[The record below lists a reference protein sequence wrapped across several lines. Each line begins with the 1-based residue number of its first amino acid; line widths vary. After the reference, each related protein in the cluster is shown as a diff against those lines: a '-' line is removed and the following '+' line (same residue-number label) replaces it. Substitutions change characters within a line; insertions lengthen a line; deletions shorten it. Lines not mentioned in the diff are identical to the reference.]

1 MSTLVDERVVEMK
14 FDNRDF
20 ERNTRQSM
28 STIQNLKAALNF
40 SGTAKSLNDSFN
52 SVDTNPL
59 IASLEK
65 AEKSFSTWEVMAI
78 SAISNITNRLVDLG
92 INLAKSLS
100 VDQIMSG
107 WEQFGEL
114 TRNTGTMIAQLTG
127 KGYDE
132 ATAINMTNEA
142 MDKFMWYADATSFSI
157 EQMTSAASK
166 FINNGK
172 SLDEAFTIVAGIGNL
187 GASAGKS
194 AQDLIPIFESV
205 SKVGDRIMTQ
215 QYNSFQLAGIMTEE
229 FRKKLLDAAAAEG
242 TLTKFTDTFD
252 GSIEYYLDDMA
263 ITVENFRDSISKGW
277 LSSDIFF
284 KTLDQYGSSVKKI
297 YDLNKTLQEQ
307 EDELGSG
314 KEVSAYDAI
323 DAFNKSAD
331 DAVESAEK
339 LLAAAKELGDETA
352 IANAELELSAAL
364 ANQFSGKWT
373 KAATEAR
380 TFKEAV
386 DAVKDAVKTEWARIF
401 TLIIGDYKKA
411 TEVWSHFSDKIYDMF
426 AAPLASIRKLIESD
440 NFAAIQENL
449 FGNTD
454 EKAEKGAIGAIW
466 NVMNAIQ
473 KFIDTV
479 KEAWKEVF
487 KTNTSLSQI
496 TEKFQKFSEKLILTG
511 DTAENVKSIF
521 KGIFSIF
528 KLGIKILQG
537 VKVALTPIFN
547 AISGDAGNFIKFLA
561 NIGESFASWV
571 NETQIF
577 ITIGG
582 KISEVLTTIIDKLK
596 ELKLIEKL
604 KDSFTEFF
612 EKLKVSEELEKFMTS
627 FKETCKKVFTFLI
640 DSIKKIIEFSAKYL
654 IPALANIGKYLL
666 IVISVIGAGVGKA
679 VRFLIES
686 IGKLVD
692 FLKGNE
698 TIQNGWMKF
707 ISFLRSIPDRLKN
720 LQPFF
725 IKVGTAIGD
734 FFKAVWGAIKKL
746 GEGIANV
753 FKLQTIGEL
762 FKKIGDAIAYGF
774 RRIVEGI
781 QSLSSSDTSGAVD
794 GIKKKLSPLE
804 PLFKGLI
811 DLFKGLW
818 TVFKALIP
826 LIGSILTAVG
836 NLLTQVG
843 NSITKT
849 FNQKIDEN
857 GGFNLWYLINGG
869 IGLLIAKGLYD
880 FVYLFNGITSAIANT
895 IDSLGGVMRAKAVM
909 MWATAIKT
917 VAMAMLM
924 MVGAIML
931 ITLIDETKL
940 QSAVSTLAKIMGL
953 FALIIAIMAK
963 FLKTSFKTST
973 LFPKFAKSGKG
984 FYNFEGGF
992 NTSEGTGFT
1001 GVAGMILAFG
1011 LSILALVAALKIID
1025 GISPEKIDKDLMV
1038 LAALMG
1044 MLAISIGLMNF
1055 IANIGKDSKKGIK
1068 GIKGVLSF
1076 AIAMWIMLIPL
1087 QKLGDMPIEKL
1098 RQGLVAIGLLLL
1110 AYAGAV
1116 RIANGLKAK
1125 AMSKIVAFAAGMAA
1139 LVGPVQ
1145 MLGDMDTWALIKGV
1159 AGITILIRSF
1169 TKMAKLSSDFKVSS
1183 AVALIAVIATFGFV
1197 MNAIVSLINGPIS
1210 QITDDAIF
1218 KYTVITGSILLFVGS
1233 LALLIS
1239 QMNKKS
1245 IKIEKEKASLLKN
1258 ISSIAVILAALSATI
1273 VLLMI
1278 MAKMMNTVN
1287 WSAFGATLGLFAIVI
1302 GATIGALM
1310 YAKKI
1315 KADKSMLTNVG
1326 IMSMVLGALTTT
1338 LLTLAILMKVLST
1351 INTDPRQVL
1360 GLVIAALATVILGM
1374 IALTA
1379 LSSRLNGNAYKGI
1392 LAISSIFAALAGLM
1406 LGFAALIKVMDSAN
1420 GDTIINVVKLLGVAL
1435 LGAIGVILIASK
1447 FNSKLSAVANNLI
1460 KLGSAFALFGLGAA
1474 AFAVAIAVIKNNLA
1488 GMLMFTVSI
1497 LALSVAMKTL
1507 SSQTAT
1513 MYSMAAIFA
1522 AIGVAILAVG
1532 ASMYLISMALEKMIP
1547 QLDELASKSDS
1558 LRIVLSNA
1566 IQGVLE
1572 GVANA
1577 LPLIAEKVMV
1587 ALDILLEWIIDKI
1600 KSLAQWFLDLDLKD
1614 LFKITEKINILLI
1627 GMLMQALAYLSA
1639 QAGVITGHLLDII
1652 IAAIYALIERLPV
1665 IAQAIVDFVIGLLD
1679 AFGEALKN
1687 NAERL
1692 RESMINFAK
1701 NMWEAFLSFFGIH
1714 SPSKE
1719 SENAASNIVAGL
1731 IQGLSKGLGSVVNAV
1746 LKMGQKMLRAVL
1758 QLPKEFIRAGA
1769 EIFRGFLNGIKS
1781 VVYGIIDFCKS
1792 IWEKIKS
1799 IFTGGSQK
1807 EEFKDAGK
1815 TAMASYKD
1823 GMETV
1828 DDDVNE
1834 TAKQI
1839 IQQTVEELSKTDY
1852 FKAIGEEIVK
1862 NIAYGIELNAYMI
1875 SDAMDGAISEALDA
1889 TSDAYD
1895 ALASD
1900 LEFDESYDNLIGT
1913 LTDPLVNM
1921 FSSIMNRIE
1930 IFIRGGIKEAIYL
1943 IESSTPEIQEAIDN
1957 LYNIVTNELLDEDV
1971 LTIRPVM
1978 DISDIE
1984 EKTATIAGMLYSVSG
1999 INVATVTAEKASA
2012 EINSAKRASEESI
2025 SSSTTQ
2031 LEATGSQG
2039 EIYNVTF
2046 NITGNDPKAIADE
2059 VSKRFEQYTSRRN
2072 TAYGRGNI

>member
-65 AEKSFSTWEVMAI
+65 AEKSFSAWEVMAI

-100 VDQIMSG
+100 VDQIMAG

-132 ATAINMTNEA
+132 ASAINMTNEA

-284 KTLDQYGSSVKKI
+284 KTLDQYGSSVEKI

-323 DAFNKSAD
+323 DAFNDSAEK
-331 DAVESAEK
+331 AVESAKE

-352 IANAELELSAAL
+352 ITNAELELSAAL

-373 KAATEAR
+373 AAATEAR

-401 TLIIGDYKKA
+401 TLVVGDYKKA
-411 TEVWSHFSDKIYDMF
+411 TEVWSHFSDKLYDMF

-449 FGNTD
+449 FGNVD
-454 EKAEKGAIGAIW
+454 EEADKPIGAIW

-571 NETQIF
+571 DETQIF

-582 KISEVLTTIIDKLK
+582 KISEVLTTVIDKLK

-604 KDSFTEFF
+604 KDSFTKFF
-612 EKLKVSEELEKFMTS
+612 EKIKASEELKKFMVS

-640 DSIKKIIEFSAKYL
+640 DSIKKIIEFSVKYL

-679 VRFLIES
+679 VQFLIKS

-698 TIQNGWMKF
+698 TIQNGWMKL

-725 IKVGTAIGD
+725 IKVGTAIGN
-734 FFKAVWGAIKKL
+734 FFTAVWGAIKKL
-746 GEGIANV
+746 GEGIAHI

-762 FKKIGDAIAYGF
+762 FKKIGDSIAYGF

-794 GIKKKLSPLE
+794 GIKKKLGPLE

-826 LIGSILTAVG
+826 LIGSILSAVG

-857 GGFNLWYLINGG
+857 GGINLWYLINGG
-869 IGLLIAKGLYD
+869 IGLLIGKGLYD
-880 FVYLFNGITSAIANT
+880 LVYLFNGVASAIADT
-895 IDSLGGVMRAKAVM
+895 IDSIGGVMRAKAVM

-917 VAMAMLM
+917 VAMAILML
-924 MVGAIML
+924 VGSIIL
-931 ITLIDETKL
+931 ITLVDESKL
-940 QSAVSTLAKIMGL
+940 NSAINTLAKVM
-953 FALIIAIMAK
+953 ALMTAAILVIAS
-963 FLKTSFKTST
+963 FLRTSYQMQTTAPMFTK
-973 LFPKFAKSGKG
+973 GKG
-984 FYNFEGGF
+984 FGGGS
-992 NTSEGTGFT
+992 NTTSGTGFK
-1001 GVAGMILAFG
+1001 GVAGMIIGFG
-1011 LSILALVAALKIID
+1011 IAILALVAALKIID
-1025 GISPEKIDKDLMV
+1025 GINPDKIDKDLMV

-1044 MLAISIGLMNF
+1044 MLAVSIGLMNF
-1055 IANIGKDSKKGIK
+1055 IADLGKNAKKGIK

-1076 AIAMWIMLIPL
+1076 AIAMWILLIPL

-1098 RQGLVAIGLLLL
+1098 RQSLVAIGALLL

-1125 AMSKIVAFAAGMAA
+1125 AMSKIMAFAAGMAA

-1145 MLGDMDTWALIKGV
+1145 LLGDMPLDKLAKGV
-1159 AGITILIRSF
+1159 GGVVLLVTAFSM
-1169 TKMAKLSSDFKVSS
+1169 MAALSSDFKASS
-1183 AVALIAVIATFGFV
+1183 AFALVATIATFAFV
-1197 MNAIVSLINGPIS
+1197 MNALAQLINGPIS
-1210 QITDDAIF
+1210 EMSNDAIT
-1218 KYTVITGSILLFVGS
+1218 KYTIIASSILLFVGA
-1233 LALLIS
+1233 LALLIN
-1239 QMNKKS
+1239 QMNKKT
-1245 IKIEKEKASLLKN
+1245 IKIEKQKSPLLKN

-1278 MAKMMNTVN
+1278 MAKMMNTVD
-1287 WSAFGATLGLFAIVI
+1287 WGAFGATLGLFAIVI

-1420 GDTIINVVKLLGVAL
+1420 GDTIINVIKLLGIAL

-1627 GMLMQALAYLSA
+1627 GMLMQALAYLAA
-1639 QAGVITGHLLDII
+1639 QAGVITGHLLDVI
-1652 IAAIYALIERLPV
+1652 IAAIYALIDRLPV
-1665 IAQAIVDFVIGLLD
+1665 IAQAIIDFVIGLLD
-1679 AFGEALKN
+1679 SFGEALKN

-1701 NMWEAFLSFFGIH
+1701 NMWQAFLNFFGIH

-1719 SENAASNIVAGL
+1719 SENAAGNIVAGL
-1731 IQGLSKGLGSVVNAV
+1731 VQGLGKGLSSVVNTV

-1758 QLPKEFIRAGA
+1758 QLPKEFIKAGA
-1769 EIFRGFLNGIKS
+1769 EIFKAFLNGVKS
-1781 VVYGIIDFCKS
+1781 VVYTIIDFCKS

-1834 TAKQI
+1834 TAKQV
-1839 IQQTVEELSKTDY
+1839 IQKTVEELSKTDY

-1895 ALASD
+1895 ALVSD
-1900 LEFDESYDNLIGT
+1900 LEFDESFDNLIGT

-1921 FSSIMNRIE
+1921 FANIMKRIE
-1930 IFIRGGIKEAIYL
+1930 IFIKGGIKEGADL
-1943 IESSTPEIQEAIDN
+1943 IKSSTPEIQEAINN
-1957 LYNIVTNELLDEDV
+1957 LYSIVTNELLDEDV

-1984 EKTATIAGMLYSVSG
+1984 EKTAAIAGMLYSVSG

-2039 EIYNVTF
+2039 EVYNVTF

>member
-65 AEKSFSTWEVMAI
+65 AEKTFSAWEVMAI

-100 VDQIMSG
+100 VDQIMAG

-132 ATAINMTNEA
+132 ASAINMTNEA

-284 KTLDQYGSSVKKI
+284 KTLDQYGSSVQKI

-307 EDELGSG
+307 EDELGSN
-314 KEVSAYDAI
+314 KEVSAYEAI
-323 DAFNKSAD
+323 DTFNDNATK
-331 DAVESAEK
+331 AVESAKE

-411 TEVWSHFSDKIYDMF
+411 TEVWSNFSDKLYDMF

-449 FGNTD
+449 FGNVD
-454 EKAEKGAIGAIW
+454 EEADKPIGAIW

-473 KFIDTV
+473 KFIETV

-496 TEKFQKFSEKLILTG
+496 TEKFQKFSEKLILSG

-561 NIGESFASWV
+561 NMGESFASWV
-571 NETQIF
+571 DETQIF

-604 KDSFTEFF
+604 RDSFTKFF
-612 EKLKVSEELEKFMTS
+612 EKLKASEELKKFMTS

-666 IVISVIGAGVGKA
+666 IIISVVGAGVGKA

-762 FKKIGDAIAYGF
+762 FKKIGNSIAYGF

-794 GIKKKLSPLE
+794 GIKKKLGPLE

-826 LIGSILTAVG
+826 LIGNILSAVG

-857 GGFNLWYLINGG
+857 GGINLWYLINGG

-880 FVYLFNGITSAIANT
+880 FVYLFNGVASSIANT

-917 VAMAMLM
+917 VAMAILML
-924 MVGAIML
+924 VGSIIL
-931 ITLIDETKL
+931 ITLIDESKL
-940 QSAVSTLAKIMGL
+940 NSAINTLAKVMGL
-953 FALIIAIMAK
+953 LGAAIIIIAS
-963 FLKTSFKTST
+963 FLKTTYKMETT
-973 LFPKFAKSGKG
+973 TPMLIKGKG
-984 FYNFEGGF
+984 LSGGS
-992 NTSEGTGFT
+992 NTSSGTGFK
-1001 GVAGMILAFG
+1001 GVAGMIIGFG
-1011 LSILALVAALKIID
+1011 IAILALVAALKIID
-1025 GISPEKIDKDLMV
+1025 GINPDKIDKDLMI

-1055 IANIGKDSKKGIK
+1055 IANLGNRSKKGIK

-1076 AIAMWIMLIPL
+1076 AIAMWVLLIPI

-1098 RQGLVAIGLLLL
+1098 RQSLVAIGLLLL

-1125 AMSKIVAFAAGMAA
+1125 SMSKIVAFAAGMTA

-1145 MLGDMDTWALIKGV
+1145 MLGNMDIWTLIRGV
-1159 AGITILIRSF
+1159 AGITILIGSF
-1169 TKMAKLSSDFKVSS
+1169 TKMARLSSEFKVSS
-1183 AVALIAVIATFGFV
+1183 AVALIATIATFGFV

-1210 QITDDAIF
+1210 QITNDAII
-1218 KYTVITGSILLFVGS
+1218 KYAVIATSILLFVGS

-1239 QMNKKS
+1239 QMNKKT
-1245 IKIEKEKASLLKN
+1245 IKIEKEKSSLLKN
-1258 ISSIAVILAALSATI
+1258 LSSIAVILAALSATI

-1278 MAKMMNTVN
+1278 MAKMMNTVD
-1287 WSAFGATLGLFAIVI
+1287 WGAFGATLGLFAIVI

-1315 KADKSMLTNVG
+1315 KADKNMLTNVG

-1351 INTDPRQVL
+1351 ISTDPRQVL

-1374 IALTA
+1374 ITLTA

-1627 GMLMQALAYLSA
+1627 GMLMQALAYLAS

-1652 IAAIYALIERLPV
+1652 ISAIYALIERLPV
-1665 IAQAIVDFVIGLLD
+1665 IAQAIIDFVIGLLD
-1679 AFGEALKN
+1679 SFGEALKN

-1701 NMWEAFLSFFGIH
+1701 NMWQAFLSFFGIH

-1719 SENAASNIVAGL
+1719 SENAAGNIVAGL
-1731 IQGLSKGLGSVVNAV
+1731 VQGLSKGLNSVVNTL

-1758 QLPKEFIRAGA
+1758 QLPKAFIKAGA
-1769 EIFRGFLNGIKS
+1769 EIFRAFLNGIKS
-1781 VVYGIIDFCKS
+1781 VVFGIIDFCKS

-1828 DDDVNE
+1828 DDDVNQ

-1875 SDAMDGAISEALDA
+1875 SDAMDGAISEALDS

-1900 LEFDESYDNLIGT
+1900 LEFEESYDNVIGT

-1921 FSSIMNRIE
+1921 FSNVMSRIE
-1930 IFIRGGIKEAIYL
+1930 NFIRGGMKEAVDL
-1943 IESSTPEIQEAIDN
+1943 IKSSTPEIQEAINN
-1957 LYNIVTNELLDEDV
+1957 LYTIVTNELLDEDV

-2031 LEATGSQG
+2031 LETTGSQG
-2039 EIYNVTF
+2039 EVYNVTF

>member
-28 STIQNLKAALNF
+28 STIQNLKASLNF
-40 SGTAKSLNDSFN
+40 SGTAKSLNDSLN

-65 AEKSFSTWEVMAI
+65 AEKSFSAWEVMAI

-107 WEQFGEL
+107 WERFSEL
-114 TRNTGTMIAQLTG
+114 TRSTGTLINQLTG
-127 KGYDE
+127 EGYSD
-132 ATAINMTNEA
+132 AEA
-142 MDKFMWYADATSFSI
+142 MTAVTDSLDKLMWYSDATSFKI
-157 EQMTSAASK
+157 EQLTNAVSQFK
-166 FINNGK
+166 NKGK
-172 SLDEAFTIVAGIGNL
+172 SLDESLDILAGLGNL
-187 GASAGKS
+187 GAS
-194 AQDLIPIFESV
+194 
-205 SKVGDRIMTQ
+205 VG
-215 QYNSFQLAGIMTEE
+215 
-229 FRKKLLDAAAAEG
+229 
-242 TLTKFTDTFD
+242 
-252 GSIEYYLDDMA
+252 
-263 ITVENFRDSISKGW
+263 
-277 LSSDIFF
+277 
-284 KTLDQYGSSVKKI
+284 
-297 YDLNKTLQEQ
+297 
-307 EDELGSG
+307 
-314 KEVSAYDAI
+314 
-323 DAFNKSAD
+323 KSAD
-331 DAVESAEK
+331 DVTELFGIITKLKDTVMTMQYDQLDTRGLMSTDFKQMLLDMSVDGKDLIKTIDTFTDKAIYKYKGATIDIENLRESISTGWLKADVVYDALKKYGFAVSEMYDLNLELQAEEDKLGTGKEISAYKAIEEYNK
-339 LLAAAKELGDETA
+339 RVEEEVKVAQALVAEMEALGDKTGL
-352 IANAELELSAAL
+352 ANAQLQLSQAL
-364 ANQFSGKWT
+364 AKQFSGKWT
-373 KAATEAR
+373 DAATEAR
-380 TFKEAV
+380 TFSEAV
-386 DAVKDAVKTEWARIF
+386 DAVKDAVSTEWSRIF
-401 TLIIGDYKKA
+401 TLIIGDYYKA
-411 TEVWSHFSDKIYDMF
+411 VDVWSHFSDKLYDFF
-426 AAPLASIRKLIESD
+426 AAPIKNIRRLIQND
-440 NFAAIQENL
+440 NFTAIQESL
-449 FGNTD
+449 FGNID
-454 EKAEKGAIGAIW
+454 EDESKGEIGAIW
-466 NVMNAIQ
+466 NFMNAIQ
-473 KFIDTV
+473 KLADTV
-479 KEAWKEVF
+479 KQAFKEVF
-487 KTNTSLSQI
+487 KTNKKISEMAEDFRIFTKSLI
-496 TEKFQKFSEKLILTG
+496 MTDE
-511 DTAENVKSIF
+511 TAKNVKNIF
-521 KGIFSIF
+521 KGVFSIF

-571 NETQIF
+571 DETQIF

-582 KISEVLTTIIDKLK
+582 KISEVLTTVIDKLK

-604 KDSFTEFF
+604 KDSFTKFF
-612 EKLKVSEELEKFMTS
+612 EKIKASEELKKFMVS

-640 DSIKKIIEFSAKYL
+640 DSIKKIVEFSIKYL

-679 VRFLIES
+679 VQFLIKS

-746 GEGIANV
+746 GEGIAHI

-762 FKKIGDAIAYGF
+762 FKKIGDSIAYGF
-774 RRIVEGI
+774 RRIIEGI
-781 QSLSSSDTSGAVD
+781 QSLSSSDTSEAVD
-794 GIKKKLSPLE
+794 GIKKKLGPLE

-826 LIGSILTAVG
+826 LIGSILSAIG

-849 FNQKIDEN
+849 FNQKINEN
-857 GGFNLWYLINGG
+857 GGINLWYLINGG
-869 IGLLIAKGLYD
+869 IGLLIGKGLYD
-880 FVYLFNGITSAIANT
+880 LVYLFNGVASAIADT
-895 IDSLGGVMRAKAVM
+895 IDSIGGVMRAKAVM

-917 VAMAMLM
+917 VAMAILML
-924 MVGAIML
+924 VGSIIL
-931 ITLIDETKL
+931 ITLIDESKL
-940 QSAVSTLAKIMGL
+940 NSAINTLAKVMGL
-953 FALIIAIMAK
+953 MTAAILVIAS
-963 FLKTSFKTST
+963 FLRTSYQMQTTAPMFTK
-973 LFPKFAKSGKG
+973 GKG
-984 FYNFEGGF
+984 FGGGQ
-992 NTSEGTGFT
+992 NTTSGTGFK
-1001 GVAGMILAFG
+1001 GVAGMIIGFG
-1011 LSILALVAALKIID
+1011 IAILALVAALKIID
-1025 GISPEKIDKDLMV
+1025 GINPDKIDKDLMV

-1044 MLAISIGLMNF
+1044 MLAVSIGLMNF
-1055 IANIGKDSKKGIK
+1055 IADLGKNAKKGIK

-1076 AIAMWIMLIPL
+1076 AIAMWILLIPL

-1098 RQGLVAIGLLLL
+1098 RQSLIAIGLLLL

-1125 AMSKIVAFAAGMAA
+1125 AMSKIMTFAAGMAA

-1145 MLGDMDTWALIKGV
+1145 LLGDMPLDKLAKGV
-1159 AGITILIRSF
+1159 GGVVLLVTAFSM
-1169 TKMAKLSSDFKVSS
+1169 MAALSSDFKASS
-1183 AVALIAVIATFGFV
+1183 AIALVATIATFAFV
-1197 MNAIVSLINGPIS
+1197 MNALAQLINGPIS
-1210 QITDDAIF
+1210 EMSNDAIT
-1218 KYTVITGSILLFVGS
+1218 KYTIIAGSILLFVGA
-1233 LALLIS
+1233 LALLIN
-1239 QMNKKS
+1239 QMNKKT
-1245 IKIEKEKASLLKN
+1245 IKIEKQKSSLLKN

-1278 MAKMMNTVN
+1278 MAKMMNTVD
-1287 WSAFGATLGLFAIVI
+1287 WGAFGATLGLFAVVI

-1315 KADKSMLTNVG
+1315 KADKRMLTNVG

-1420 GDTIINVVKLLGVAL
+1420 GDTIANVVKLLGVAL

-1627 GMLMQALAYLSA
+1627 GMLMQALAYLAA

-1665 IAQAIVDFVIGLLD
+1665 IAQAIMDFVIGLLD
-1679 AFGEALKN
+1679 SFGEALKN

-1701 NMWEAFLSFFGIH
+1701 NMWQAFLSFFGIH

-1719 SENAASNIVAGL
+1719 SENAAGNIVAGL
-1731 IQGLSKGLGSVVNAV
+1731 VQGLAKGLGSVVNAV

-1758 QLPKEFIRAGA
+1758 QLPKEFIKAGA
-1769 EIFRGFLNGIKS
+1769 EIFKAFLNGVKS
-1781 VVYGIIDFCKS
+1781 VVYTIIDFCKS

-1839 IQQTVEELSKTDY
+1839 IQQTVAELSKTDY

-1895 ALASD
+1895 ALVSD
-1900 LEFDESYDNLIGT
+1900 LEFDESFDNLIGT

-1921 FSSIMNRIE
+1921 FANIMKRIE
-1930 IFIRGGIKEAIYL
+1930 IFIKGGIKEGADL
-1943 IESSTPEIQEAIDN
+1943 IKSSTPEIQEAINN
-1957 LYNIVTNELLDEDV
+1957 LYSIVTNELLDEDV

-1984 EKTATIAGMLYSVSG
+1984 EKTAAIAGMLYSVSG
-1999 INVATVTAEKASA
+1999 INVTTVTAEKASA

-2039 EIYNVTF
+2039 EVYNVTF

-2072 TAYGRGNI
+2072 NAYGRGNI